1 MAITDGSVSVER
13 GTKTG
18 VWGKKRYGRSCLCC
32 GKGVIEDESCREKWT
47 GCAMRTKKVEAGKL
61 SRVKT
66 CLL

>member
-1 MAITDGSVSVER
+1 MSVER

-18 VWGKKRYGRSCLCC
+18 VGETRDAIVRVRVCC
-32 GKGVIEDESCREKWT
+32 GKGEIERSESGREKWT
-47 GCAMRTKKVEAGKL
+47 GCAMRTKKVEAGQL